1 MAKRRQRAAPSPPS
15 TATGTGTRTGPA
27 AKRKRR
33 STATKGTADALPGA
47 AYWRRLAPGLHI
59 DDPAFQ
65 AECVPLALPPDRI
78 RQVRAQLLRDGFF
91 TLHPKELP
99 WAPSLRAMR
108 IGVRRLLRRGW
119 PASMLL
125 IFDEAWAMA
134 HQLSTI
140 MRAVSGNVNS
150 LDTLAWSI
158 TPSIGQ
164 AGFAPH
170 RDRQPADVK
179 GSFRADGT
187 PKYATCWVALSEA
200 SVDSSCLYIVP

>member
-1 MAKRRQRAAPSPPS
+1 
-15 TATGTGTRTGPA
+15 
-27 AKRKRR
+27 
-33 STATKGTADALPGA
+33 
-47 AYWRRLAPGLHI
+47 
-59 DDPAFQ
+59 
-65 AECVPLALPPDRI
+65 
-78 RQVRAQLLRDGFF
+78 
-91 TLHPKELP
+91 
-99 WAPSLRAMR
+99 
-108 IGVRRLLRRGW
+108 
-119 PASMLL
+119 MLL

-200 SVDSSCLYIVP
+200 SVDSSCLYIVPRGVDKGYDEGDDHAADAEDPLITTLRSDAAVQAVRACPLKPGGCVIFSHRVMHWGSSGRSDCQRARVSISLCAGCSRIGHGE